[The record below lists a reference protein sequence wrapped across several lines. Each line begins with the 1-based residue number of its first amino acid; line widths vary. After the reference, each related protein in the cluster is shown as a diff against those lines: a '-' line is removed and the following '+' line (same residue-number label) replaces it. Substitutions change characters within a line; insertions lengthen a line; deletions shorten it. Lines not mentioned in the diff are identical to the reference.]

1 MSTSSWKNTI
11 AIAIVGGVVG
21 LMWLKPVRA
30 EDTSKDH
37 ITEAEQTIDTFKKTD
52 PGMAK
57 FFDTSVGYVVFPSVT
72 KGAFGVGGA
81 GGKGILFEQ
90 GSAVGKAQL
99 RQITIG
105 AQMGGQSYAEIIFF
119 QTPAALAD
127 FKRNKASFAAQVS
140 AVAAKNG
147 ASANADYR
155 NGVAVFTSTTTGLMF
170 EASIGG
176 QKFKYQPFKNKQ
188 D

>member
-1 MSTSSWKNTI
+1 MSKLSWKKSV
-11 AIAIVGGVVG
+11 AVAIVGGVVG
-21 LMWLKPVRA
+21 VMSLQPVRA
-30 EDTSKDH
+30 DDASKDT
-37 ITEAEQTIDTFKKTD
+37 ITEAKETIDTFKKSD
-52 PGMAK
+52 PSMSR
-57 FFDTSVGYVVFPSVT
+57 FFETSVGYVVFPSVT

-81 GGKGILFEQ
+81 GGKGILFEG
-90 GSAVGKAQL
+90 GSPVGKAHL
-99 RQITIG
+99 RQLTIG

-119 QTPAALAD
+119 ETPAALAD

-147 ASANADYR
+147 ASADANYR
-155 NGVAVFTSTTTGLMF
+155 NGVAVFTATNTGLMY
-170 EASIGG
+170 EAAIGG